1 MKILITITILSLS
14 ILGCKEASDKIES
27 TMEQKDSLAL
37 EMADT
42 QLKFEEEKI
51 VLLSSIK
58 GVSYDTLKSI
68 LRSYYSK
75 THFDFYD
82 NAASIKK
89 ALIYT
94 AKKHRLPESRIAS
107 LILNFKYEIRIM
119 DETQELEANIP
130 EDYRY

>member
-58 GVSYDTLKSI
+58 GLSYDTLKSI
-68 LRSYYSK
+68 LRSYYSE
-75 THFDFYD
+75 TQFDFYD
-82 NAASIKK
+82 DAARIKE
-89 ALIYT
+89 AIAYT
-94 AKKHRLPESRIAS
+94 AKKHNLPESKIAS
-107 LILNFKYEIRIM
+107 LVFIFKYEMRAM
-119 DETQELEANIP
+119 DDIEELEIDIP
-130 EDYRY
+130 EDPRY